1 MKNSNFAMIVAAA
14 AALAACGGGGGDDS
28 APDAGPS
35 VTPGNLNTTS
45 VPGAYADADRKYAF
59 ETLNK
64 VRGITG
70 VGYLKQHPALDNAA
84 QSHADYFRDK
94 PGQYG
99 HNEVPGATGFTG
111 ATPADRARHFSY
123 PFDAG
128 EVAAG
133 SGNDMQAFWKLLG
146 GPYHSLPMLGSYSD
160 LGVGVYPRAM
170 LVMELGKYGT
180 QLLDS
185 SFVAMFPCNNVQVN
199 IQGQGYEEPTP
210 SALNGKQDFGYSS
223 IAQVRVGQKLE
234 VTSWEL
240 KDGMGNLVPTVLMTQ
255 ANDKNGM
262 VQAHQASLIPLN
274 ALPRTVSTYTSVLKG
289 KNNGVAFEKSCTWR
303 TVAGETVPVN

>member
-1 MKNSNFAMIVAAA
+1 MKNSNFALIVAAA

-59 ETLNK
+59 DTLNK

-70 VGYLKQHPALDNAA
+70 VGFLKQHPALDNAA
-84 QSHADYFRDK
+84 QSHADYQK
-94 PGQYG
+94 LNGGVSGHEEIPG
-99 HNEVPGATGFTG
+99 NPGFTG
-111 ATPADRARHFSY
+111 ATPVDRARHFSY
-123 PFDAG
+123 AFDAG
-128 EVAAG
+128 EVV
-133 SGNDMQAFWKLLG
+133 SGGTITMQSLWSLLG
-146 GPYHSLPMLGSYSD
+146 VPYHSLSMHASYED
-160 LGVGVYPRAM
+160 IGTGVWPNAR
-170 LVMELGKYGT
+170 LVMNPGKINS

-185 SFVAMFPCNNVQVN
+185 NFVAIYPCNNIQVN
-199 IQGQGYEEPTP
+199 IQGQGYETP
-210 SALNGKQDFGYSS
+210 NPSVLNGKQDFGYSS

-289 KNNGVAFEKSCTWR
+289 KNNGVAFEKSCAWR